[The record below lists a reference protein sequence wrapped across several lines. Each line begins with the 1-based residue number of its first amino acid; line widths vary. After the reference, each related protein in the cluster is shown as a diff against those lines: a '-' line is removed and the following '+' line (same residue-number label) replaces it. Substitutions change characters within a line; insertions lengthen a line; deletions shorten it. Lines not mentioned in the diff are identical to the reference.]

1 MALDASQQKWVQAV
15 LLAVLFLVIANPVV
29 FRLVKSVTGL
39 EIADH
44 NGCPNQIGVV
54 AHAIVFLL
62 LARAL
67 LEADMSKMSVPG
79 SEPEPAPGA
88 PAPGAP
94 APAAGKAM
102 RR

>member
-15 LLAVLFLVIANPVV
+15 LLAVLFLIIANPLV
-29 FRLVKSVTGL
+29 FRLVNSLTKMVGL

-44 NGCPNQIGVV
+44 HGCPNQIGVAV
-54 AHAIVFLL
+54 HAVVFFL

-79 SEPEPAPGA
+79 SEPAPPGA

-94 APAAGKAM
+94 AGKAM